1 MNGRTRWLTLADSG
15 PGSAGQYV
23 YVGGLPSW
31 YLAKLKV
38 SHLIFRLPRIFSKCL
53 RLLCFDFRD
62 CCRELYF
69 YSINLLLTLD
79 PHAMPRWKLHLLTEW
94 RSVAI
99 FNILAK
105 TKVCE
110 LVWELYQALGEFR
123 SGRFPPIV
131 SHCYIQA
138 FIQASNCVPLLPN
151 CFGYKAIPAFGPD
164 ERNEMEYKMET
175 SGTKHETTFAFNHKF
190 NFGQFALLPPP
201 QNMCCPDY
209 MCGQN

>member
-1 MNGRTRWLTLADSG
+1 MTVSTIPITQVDGDQQTSVCNTSDLNNLVQALFSFHQHPDPYHCFLPLSSQMLKSQVLGNISNNH
-15 PGSAGQYV
+15 YV

-105 TKVCE
+105 TKVCDQGWGVE
-110 LVWELYQALGEFR
+110 SSIR
-123 SGRFPPIV
+123 RI
-131 SHCYIQA
+131 
-138 FIQASNCVPLLPN
+138 
-151 CFGYKAIPAFGPD
+151 
-164 ERNEMEYKMET
+164 
-175 SGTKHETTFAFNHKF
+175 
-190 NFGQFALLPPP
+190 
-201 QNMCCPDY
+201 
-209 MCGQN
+209 